1 MEDPNQEKKS
11 RFDLQPHYIEWGLT
25 ALGVIVACVLVVFVL
40 FRMTIIW
47 GVIKKFFSILCPFI
61 YGFVMA
67 YLLTPMITAIRSA
80 YDVGMV
86 IQPNEII
93 RRSSDLRLRY
103 SMLNTGMSRYA
114 ITKP

>member
-11 RFDLQPHYIEWGLT
+11 RLDLQPHYIEWGLT

-47 GVIKKFFSILCPFI
+47 GVIKKFFGILSPFI

-67 YLLTPMITAIRSA
+67 YAAHAGVQHAVPQSA
-80 YDVGMV
+80 AADV
-86 IQPNEII
+86 
-93 RRSSDLRLRY
+93 
-103 SMLNTGMSRYA
+103 A
-114 ITKP
+114 